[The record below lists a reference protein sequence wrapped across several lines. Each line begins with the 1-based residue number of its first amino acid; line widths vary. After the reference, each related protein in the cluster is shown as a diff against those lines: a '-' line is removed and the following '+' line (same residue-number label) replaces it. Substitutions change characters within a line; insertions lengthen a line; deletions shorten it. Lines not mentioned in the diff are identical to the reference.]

1 MKHRKA
7 LAAGVSLLTLGSIG
21 IVAGPA
27 RADDVKLTYWL
38 WDSNQ
43 LPMYQD
49 CAKKFEAANSGIKV
63 EVVQKGWDDYW
74 TGITTGFVSGTAP
87 DVFTNHLAKYPEFA
101 GNNQIVDIAPLIAKD
116 KVDTKQYLAGLYDLW
131 GKSGKQYGLPKDW
144 DTIAVFYNKTMA
156 QKAGIT
162 DAELANLTWDA
173 KTGGTFEKVIKKLTV
188 DDKGK
193 NSTQAGFN
201 KKKVKTYGLATPS
214 GGAYGQTE
222 WSHFAASNGFSFN
235 AGPWATSYNYDNP
248 KLAETLQWLAD
259 LSLKKGVMPAYK
271 DVKATGHDTM
281 FKAQKVAMITEGS
294 WNIGTFTKLDFPVGF
309 AMLPKGPQGRKS
321 MFNGLADSIW
331 SGSKNK
337 DQAWQLVKYLA
348 SPACEVDVVGKA
360 GVVFPA
366 MKAGVDNVLSVYKA
380 RGIDA
385 SAFTNLAPG
394 GTQGTATFLFPITD
408 NASKIGDI
416 MSAAQDNIRSG
427 KSKAADE
434 LKKANTQINAL
445 FS

>member
-7 LAAGVSLLTLGSIG
+7 LAASLSLVTIGS
-21 IVAGPA
+21 VAFAAAPA
-27 RADDVKLTYWL
+27 RAQDVKLTYWM

-43 LPMYQD
+43 LPMYQQ
-49 CAKKFEAANSGIKV
+49 CAKNFEAATPGVKV
-63 EVVQKGWDDYW
+63 DLQQKGWDDYW

-101 GNNQIVDIAPLIAKD
+101 NNSQIVDIAPLIAKD
-116 KVDTKQYLAGLYDLW
+116 KVDKGQYLAGLYDLW
-131 GKSGKQYGLPKDW
+131 GKNGKQYGLPKDW
-144 DTIAVFYNKTMA
+144 DTVAVFYNKNLVA
-156 QKAGIT
+156 KAGVKEA
-162 DAELANLTWDA
+162 DLANMTWDP
-173 KTGGTFEKVIKKLTV
+173 KTGGTYEKIIKRLTV
-188 DDKGK
+188 DSAGK
-193 NSTQAGFN
+193 NATQVGF
-201 KKKVKTYGLATPS
+201 KKAKVKQYGLATGD

-222 WSHFAASNGFSFN
+222 WSHYAVSDGFSFN
-235 AGPWATSYNYDNP
+235 AGPWATAYNYDSP
-248 KLAETLQWLAD
+248 KLAESLQWLAD
-259 LSLKKGVMPAYK
+259 LALKKGVMPPFK
-271 DVKATGHDTM
+271 DIKATGADTM
-281 FKAQKVAMITEGS
+281 FKAQKVAMMTEGS

-309 AMLPKGPQGRKS
+309 AMLPKGPAGRKS

-348 SPACEVDVVGKA
+348 SSACEVDVVGKA

-366 MKAGVDNVLSVYKA
+366 MKAGVDSVLAVYKG

-416 MSAAQDNIRSG
+416 MGAAQVNIRSG
-427 KSKAADE
+427 AGKAAAE
-434 LKKANTQINAL
+434 LKKANEQINAL
-445 FS
+445 FK